1 MIVVY
6 KNDRAPFARMSAQFM
21 LDKLNTLLAAGK
33 TKYDIIMLL
42 GHEER
47 WLTRACS
54 ATDGHFPG
62 PMTTN
67 EVKYCFESSDIV
79 IGASDHQFR
88 RMNNVDSWGLSN
100 PAIYIDSGQVWNTAS
115 TEGYLEFHVFDDT
128 NPFVTCQYINADITS
143 RILHVG
149 RANNGA
155 ISIKSGHT
163 ADSQYPMKKVIDGA
177 WTQPFNWSTF
187 NIPSPPTSATCH
199 FDTPTGNLTTNV
211 GSTVAFA
218 LSASDPDGVE
228 RVKIYTNGTEVASDS
243 SSPYTFNVTFSA
255 TGTYNVTAKVKD
267 VLGNYT
273 DADNSRVIT
282 VNSGTTTVPWV
293 TNLTVAAAGTSITNA
308 GLVVSSVSQDYHAT
322 VAAGKIFSQT
332 PGGGTV
338 VSPGSSVALAESLG
352 PVPAVTLLNEG
363 FEGDFSVNWATIEAW
378 KTNTTYKH
386 SGSRSALADNNAN
399 NIYGKDLNTAS
410 YNKITVSLWY
420 RDDDIDADDDVCLY
434 LYDGAAYVNVFE
446 MNATTEDTWLS
457 KTLTYTKASHPQYVK
472 TNFKLRVRGNS
483 IDSGENLW
491 LDDVKVVVE

>member
-1 MIVVY
+1 
-6 KNDRAPFARMSAQFM
+6 MSAQFM
-21 LDKLNTLLAAGK
+21 LDKLAALQAAGK
-33 TKYDIIMLL
+33 TKHDIIMLL

-54 ATDGHFPG
+54 ADDGHFPG
-62 PMTTN
+62 PMTRA
-67 EVKYCFESSDIV
+67 EVEYCFESSDIV

-155 ISIKSGHT
+155 ISIKSGH
-163 ADSQYPMKKVIDGA
+163 DENSQYAMKKVINGA
-177 WTQPFNWSTF
+177 ITQPLNWSTF
-187 NIPSPPTSATCH
+187 NIPTPPVGGASCH
-199 FDTPTGNLTTNV
+199 IDTPTGNVTKNV
-211 GSTVAFA
+211 GDILAVAV
-218 LSASDPDGVE
+218 SASDPDGVE
-228 RVKIYTNGTEVASDS
+228 RVKIYTNGTEIASDS
-243 SSPYTFNVTFSA
+243 SSPYTFNVTLASP
-255 TGTYNVTAKVKD
+255 GTFTLTAKVKD

-282 VNSGTTTVPWV
+282 VQNPS
-293 TNLTVAAAGTSITNA
+293 
-308 GLVVSSVSQDYHAT
+308 
-322 VAAGKIFSQT
+322 
-332 PGGGTV
+332 
-338 VSPGSSVALAESLG
+338 
-352 PVPAVTLLNEG
+352 VTLLEEG

-386 SGSRSALADNNAN
+386 SGSRSALADVNAN
-399 NIYGKDLNTAS
+399 NLYGKTVLNTAPYS
-410 YNKITVSLWY
+410 KITVSLWY

-434 LYDGAAYVNVFE
+434 LYDGAAWVSVFE
-446 MNATTEDTWLS
+446 LDSTTEDTWLS
-457 KTLTYTKASHPQYVK
+457 KTLTYTKASYPQYFK
-472 TNFKLRVRGNS
+472 SNFGLRFRGNS

-491 LDDVKVVVE
+491 VDDVKVVVE